1 MQNIN
6 LFIEKLVK
14 LKNESIKSQLLCYNQ
29 SMNFENRI
37 NRLSVILELLNKGY
51 ELSTP
56 NLVERFGVTKKIIQS
71 DFKDYILPLFVDDK
85 IYYDYSSKTYKAKN
99 NFLTK
104 TLFSSDELSIIA
116 ILKNKSKDKYSDDDL
131 SPKVDSLFLKFED
144 ELTNKLYQTSSIE
157 KIDNFKNEII
167 QIKNAVE
174 TKSIIKCFY
183 NDKNREIY
191 PLKILNLEGF
201 WYLIIFEPIDNK
213 IKTFHLNTI
222 KNIEVLNTH
231 FSFDEEKIN
240 SFDNAISAYYKPNN
254 APILVQLFMDKEV
267 SRYFMRKPLNKSQ
280 RVLKIYD
287 DESVDLELTI
297 TDYMEIIPTIQR
309 YIPHI
314 GVIEPDELKMKVKE
328 NIDLYRKRFEWW
340 SWVT

>member
-1 MQNIN
+1 
-6 LFIEKLVK
+6 
-14 LKNESIKSQLLCYNQ
+14 
-29 SMNFENRI
+29 MNFNIRI
-37 NRLSVILELLNKGY
+37 NRLSQILELLNKGY

-56 NLVERFGVTKKIIQS
+56 NLVERFGVTKKIIQT

-201 WYLIIFEPIDNK
+201 WYLIVYEPIDNK

-231 FSFDEEKIN
+231 FLFDEEKIN

-267 SRYFMRKPLNKSQ
+267 SRYFQRKPLNKSQ

-287 DESVDLELTI
+287 DESCDIELTI
-297 TDYMEIIPTIQR
+297 TEYMEIIPTIQR

-314 GVIEPDELKMKVKE
+314 GVIEPDELKDRVRS
-328 NIDLYRKRFEWW
+328 NIDLYLKRFE
-340 SWVT
+340 

>member
-1 MQNIN
+1 MN
-6 LFIEKLVK
+6 LYIKYLIK
-14 LKNESIKSQLLCYNQ
+14 IRKESKKSNLLCYNQ
-29 SMNFENRI
+29 SMNFNIRI
-37 NRLSVILELLNKGY
+37 NRLSQILELLNKGY

-56 NLVERFGVTKKIIQS
+56 NLVERFGVTKKIIQT

-104 TLFSSDELSIIA
+104 TLFSADELSIIA

-131 SPKVDSLFLKFED
+131 SQKVDSLFLKFED

-222 KNIEVLNTH
+222 KNIEVINTH

-254 APILVQLFMDKEV
+254 ESILIQLFIDSKV
-267 SRYFMRKPLNKSQ
+267 SRYFLRKPLNKSQ

-287 DESVDLELTI
+287 DESCDIELTI

-309 YIPHI
+309 YIPFI
-314 GVIEPDELKMKVKE
+314 GVIEPQELKDMVKS
-328 NIDLYRKRFEWW
+328 NIDLYLKRFE
-340 SWVT
+340 

>member
-1 MQNIN
+1 MKICHKIVLNVKYCLQDWHNK
-6 LFIEKLVK
+6 EVLV
-14 LKNESIKSQLLCYNQ
+14 
-29 SMNFENRI
+29 NFENRI
-37 NRLSVILELLNKGY
+37 NRLSIILELLSKGY

-56 NLVERFGVTKKIIQS
+56 NLVERFGVTKKIIQT
-71 DFKDYILPLFVDDK
+71 DFKEYLLPLFLDEK

-116 ILKNKSKDKYSDDDL
+116 ILKNKSKDKYSDIDL
-131 SPKVDSLFLKFED
+131 SSKVDTLFLKFED
-144 ELTNKLYQTSSIE
+144 ELTNTLYQKSSVE
-157 KIDNFKNEII
+157 KIDNFKDEII

-174 TKSIIKCFY
+174 SKSIIKCFY

-191 PLKILNLEGF
+191 PLKILNLKGF
-201 WYLIIFEPIDNK
+201 WYLIIYEPNDNK

-231 FSFDEEKIN
+231 FSFYEEKIN

-254 APILVQLFMDKEV
+254 PSILIQLFMDKEV
-267 SRYFMRKPLNKSQ
+267 SRYFLRKPLNKSQ
-280 RVLKIYD
+280 RVLKTYD

-314 GVIEPDELKMKVKE
+314 GVIEPQELKDRVKS
-328 NIDLYRKRFEWW
+328 NIEIYLKRFE
-340 SWVT
+340 

>member
-1 MQNIN
+1 MN
-6 LFIEKLVK
+6 LFIKHLIK
-14 LKNESIKSQLLCYNQ
+14 LKNESIKSNLLCYNQ
-29 SMNFENRI
+29 SMNFEVRI
-37 NRLSVILELLNKGY
+37 NRLSQILELLSKGY

-56 NLVERFGVTKKIIQS
+56 SLVERFGVTKKIIQT
-71 DFKDYILPLFVDDK
+71 DFKEYILPLFVDEK

-116 ILKNKSKDKYSDDDL
+116 ILKNKSKDKYSDEDL
-131 SPKVDSLFLKFED
+131 SLKVDTLFLKFED

-174 TKSIIKCFY
+174 SKSIIRCFY

-254 APILVQLFMDKEV
+254 APILVQLFLDKEV
-267 SRYFMRKPLNKSQ
+267 SRYFLRKPLNKTQ

-287 DESVDLELTI
+287 DESCDIELTI
-297 TDYMEIIPTIQR
+297 TEYMEIIPTIQR

-314 GVIEPDELKMKVKE
+314 GVIEPDELKDRVRS
-328 NIDLYRKRFEWW
+328 NIDLYLKRFE
-340 SWVT
+340 

>member
-1 MQNIN
+1 MN
-6 LFIEKLVK
+6 LFIKYLIK
-14 LKNESIKSQLLCYNQ
+14 IKKESKKSNLLCYNQ
-29 SMNFENRI
+29 SMNFNIRI
-37 NRLSVILELLNKGY
+37 NRLSQILELLNKGY

-56 NLVERFGVTKKIIQS
+56 NLVERFGVTKKIIQT
-71 DFKDYILPLFVDDK
+71 DFKEYILPLFVDDK

-104 TLFSSDELSIIA
+104 TLFSADELSIIA

-287 DESVDLELTI
+287 DESCDIELTI
-297 TDYMEIIPTIQR
+297 TEYMEIIPTIQR

-314 GVIEPDELKMKVKE
+314 GVIEPEELKTRVKE
-328 NIDLYRKRFEWW
+328 NIDLYLKKFE
-340 SWVT
+340 

>member
-1 MQNIN
+1 MN
-6 LFIEKLVK
+6 LFIKYLIK
-14 LKNESIKSQLLCYNQ
+14 IKKESKKSNLLCYNQ
-29 SMNFENRI
+29 SMNFNIRI
-37 NRLSVILELLNKGY
+37 NRLSQILELLNKGY

-56 NLVERFGVTKKIIQS
+56 NLVERFGVTKKIIQT
-71 DFKDYILPLFVDDK
+71 DFKEYILPLFVDDK
-85 IYYDYSSKTYKAKN
+85 IYYDYSSKTYKARN

-104 TLFSSDELSIIA
+104 TLFSADELSIIA

-174 TKSIIKCFY
+174 SKSIIKCFY

-222 KNIEVLNTH
+222 KNIEVLNSD

-254 APILVQLFMDKEV
+254 ESILIQLFIDSKV
-267 SRYFMRKPLNKSQ
+267 SRYFQRKPLNKSQ

-287 DESVDLELTI
+287 DESCDIELTI
-297 TDYMEIIPTIQR
+297 TEYMEIIPTIQR
-309 YIPHI
+309 YIPFI
-314 GVIEPDELKMKVKE
+314 GVIEPQELKIRVKE
-328 NIDLYRKRFEWW
+328 NIDLYRKRFE
-340 SWVT
+340 

>member
-1 MQNIN
+1 MN
-6 LFIEKLVK
+6 LFIKYLIK
-14 LKNESIKSQLLCYNQ
+14 IKKESKKSNLLCYNQ
-29 SMNFENRI
+29 SMNFNIRI
-37 NRLSVILELLNKGY
+37 NRLSQILELLNKGY

-56 NLVERFGVTKKIIQS
+56 NLVERFGVSKKIIQT
-71 DFKDYILPLFVDDK
+71 DFKEYILPLFVDDK

-104 TLFSSDELSIIA
+104 TLWSSDELSIIA

-131 SPKVDSLFLKFED
+131 SLKVDSLFLKFED

-287 DESVDLELTI
+287 DESCDIELTI
-297 TDYMEIIPTIQR
+297 TEYMEIIPTIQR

-314 GVIEPDELKMKVKE
+314 GVIEPDELKDRVKE
-328 NIDLYRKRFEWW
+328 NIDSYLKRFE
-340 SWVT
+340 

>member
-1 MQNIN
+1 
-6 LFIEKLVK
+6 
-14 LKNESIKSQLLCYNQ
+14 
-29 SMNFENRI
+29 MNFDKKESFESHLEDIIINKLLSKMKMDFTIRI
-37 NRLSVILELLNKGY
+37 NRLSAILELLNKGY
-51 ELSTP
+51 DLSTP
-56 NLVERFGVTKKIIQS
+56 NLVERLGVSKKIIQS

-104 TLFSSDELSIIA
+104 TLFSSDELAIIA
-116 ILKNKSKDKYSDDDL
+116 ILKNKSKDKYSDEDL
-131 SPKVDSLFLKFED
+131 SLKVDTLFLKFEE

-174 TKSIIKCFY
+174 TKSIIKCLY
-183 NDKNREIY
+183 NKKYREIY

-201 WYLIIFEPIDNK
+201 WYLIIYEPNDNK

-222 KNIEVLNTH
+222 KNIEVLH
-231 FSFDEEKIN
+231 SSFRFDEEKIN
-240 SFDNAISAYYKPNN
+240 SFDNAISAYYKPENE
-254 APILVQLFMDKEV
+254 PILVQLFIDKEV
-267 SRYFMRKPLNKSQ
+267 SRYVMRKPLNKSQ

-287 DESVDLELTI
+287 DESCDVELTI

-309 YIPHI
+309 YIPFI
-314 GVIEPDELKMKVKE
+314 GVIEPQELKDRLRK
-328 NIDLYRKRFEWW
+328 NIDLYVRKFE
-340 SWVT
+340 

>member
-1 MQNIN
+1 MN
-6 LFIEKLVK
+6 LFIKYLIK
-14 LKNESIKSQLLCYNQ
+14 IKKESKKSNLLCYNQ
-29 SMNFENRI
+29 SMNFNIRI
-37 NRLSVILELLNKGY
+37 NRLSQILELLNKGY

-104 TLFSSDELSIIA
+104 TLFSADELSIIA

-201 WYLIIFEPIDNK
+201 WYLIVYEPIDNK

-287 DESVDLELTI
+287 DESCDIELTI
-297 TDYMEIIPTIQR
+297 TEYMEIIPTIQR

-314 GVIEPDELKMKVKE
+314 GVIEPEELKTRVKE
-328 NIDLYRKRFEWW
+328 NIDLYLKKFE
-340 SWVT
+340 

>member
-1 MQNIN
+1 MN
-6 LFIEKLVK
+6 LFIKYLIK
-14 LKNESIKSQLLCYNQ
+14 IKKESKKSNLLCYNQ
-29 SMNFENRI
+29 SMNFNIRI
-37 NRLSVILELLNKGY
+37 NRLSQILELLNKGY

-56 NLVERFGVTKKIIQS
+56 NLVERFGVTKKIIQT
-71 DFKDYILPLFVDDK
+71 DFKEYILPLFVDDK

-104 TLFSSDELSIIA
+104 TLFSADELSIIA

-131 SPKVDSLFLKFED
+131 SLKVDSLFLKFED

-201 WYLIIFEPIDNK
+201 WYLIVYEPIDNK

-287 DESVDLELTI
+287 DESCDIELTI
-297 TDYMEIIPTIQR
+297 TEYMEIIPTIQR
-309 YIPHI
+309 YIPFI
-314 GVIEPDELKMKVKE
+314 GVIEPDELKDRVKS
-328 NIDLYRKRFEWW
+328 NIDLHLKKFE
-340 SWVT
+340 

>member
-1 MQNIN
+1 MN
-6 LFIEKLVK
+6 LFIKYLIK
-14 LKNESIKSQLLCYNQ
+14 LKSESKNNNIICYNQ
-29 SMNFENRI
+29 SMNFNIRI
-37 NRLSVILELLNKGY
+37 NRLSQILELLNKGY

-56 NLVERFGVTKKIIQS
+56 SLVERFGVSKKIIQT
-71 DFKDYILPLFVDDK
+71 DFKEYILPLFVDDK

-104 TLFSSDELSIIA
+104 TLFSADELSIIA

-131 SPKVDSLFLKFED
+131 SSKVDSLFLKFED

-254 APILVQLFMDKEV
+254 ESILIQLFIDSKV
-267 SRYFMRKPLNKSQ
+267 LRYFQRKPLNKSQ

-287 DESVDLELTI
+287 DESCDIELTI

-314 GVIEPDELKMKVKE
+314 SVIEPDELKDRVKE
-328 NIDLYRKRFEWW
+328 NIDLYLKRFE
-340 SWVT
+340 

>member
-1 MQNIN
+1 MQTMPANPEYNPKIR
-6 LFIEKLVK
+6 K
-14 LKNESIKSQLLCYNQ
+14 ESKKSNLLCYNQ
-29 SMNFENRI
+29 SMNFNIRI
-37 NRLSVILELLNKGY
+37 NRLSQILELLNKGY

-56 NLVERFGVTKKIIQS
+56 NLVERFGVTKKIIQT

-104 TLFSSDELSIIA
+104 TLFSADELSIIA

-201 WYLIIFEPIDNK
+201 WYLIVYEPIDNK

-267 SRYFMRKPLNKSQ
+267 SRYFLRKPLNKTQ
-280 RVLKIYD
+280 RVLKTYD
-287 DESVDLELTI
+287 DNSCDVEIVISE
-297 TDYMEIIPTIQR
+297 YMEIIPIIQR
-309 YIPHI
+309 FIPHI
-314 GVIEPDELKMKVKE
+314 AVIEPNELKTKVKE
-328 NIDLYRKRFEWW
+328 NVEMYLKRFE
-340 SWVT
+340 

>member
-1 MQNIN
+1 M
-6 LFIEKLVK
+6 
-14 LKNESIKSQLLCYNQ
+14 IKSKKESQKSQVLCYNQ
-29 SMNFENRI
+29 SMNFENKI
-37 NRLSVILELLNKGY
+37 FRLKAILELLSKGY

-56 NLVERFGVTKKIIQS
+56 SLVERFGVSKKIIQT
-71 DFKDYILPLFVDDK
+71 DFKDYLLPLFVDEK

-131 SPKVDSLFLKFED
+131 NQKVDSLFLKFED

-201 WYLIIFEPIDNK
+201 WYLIIYEPIDNK

-240 SFDNAISAYYKPNN
+240 SFDNAITAYYKPQNK
-254 APILVQLFMDKEV
+254 PILVQLFLDKEV
-267 SRYFMRKPLNKSQ
+267 SRYFLRKPLNKTQ
-280 RVLKIYD
+280 RVLKTYD
-287 DESVDLELTI
+287 DNSCDVEIVISE
-297 TDYMEIIPTIQR
+297 YMEIIPIIQR
-309 YIPHI
+309 FIPHI
-314 GVIEPDELKMKVKE
+314 AVIEPNELKTKVKE
-328 NIDLYRKRFEWW
+328 NINAYLKRFE
-340 SWVT
+340 

>member
-1 MQNIN
+1 MNLNKKESFESHLLDIIIN
-6 LFIEKLVK
+6 KLLSK
-14 LKNESIKSQLLCYNQ
+14 MKMDFTI
-29 SMNFENRI
+29 RI
-37 NRLSVILELLNKGY
+37 NRLSAILELLNKGY
-51 ELSTP
+51 DLSTP
-56 NLVERFGVTKKIIQS
+56 NLVERLGVSKKIIQS

-104 TLFSSDELSIIA
+104 TLFSSDELAIIA

-131 SPKVDSLFLKFED
+131 SLKVDSLFLKFEE
-144 ELTNKLYQTSSIE
+144 ELTNKLYQTSSVE

-174 TKSIIKCFY
+174 TKSIIKCLY
-183 NDKNREIY
+183 NKKYREIY

-201 WYLIIFEPIDNK
+201 WYLIIYEPNDNK

-222 KNIEVLNTH
+222 KNIEVLHSN
-231 FSFDEEKIN
+231 FRFDEEKIN
-240 SFDNAISAYYKPNN
+240 SFDNAISAYYKPENE
-254 APILVQLFMDKEV
+254 PVLVQLFIDKEV
-267 SRYFMRKPLNKSQ
+267 SRYFQRKPLNKSQ

-287 DESVDLELTI
+287 DESCDVELTI

-309 YIPHI
+309 YLPFI
-314 GVIEPDELKMKVKE
+314 GVIEPQELKDRVSK
-328 NIDLYRKRFEWW
+328 NIDLYVRKFE
-340 SWVT
+340 

>member
-1 MQNIN
+1 MSHLVDI
-6 LFIEKLVK
+6 IITKLL
-14 LKNESIKSQLLCYNQ
+14 LKMKMDFSI
-29 SMNFENRI
+29 RI
-37 NRLSVILELLNKGY
+37 NRLSAILELLNKGY
-51 ELSTP
+51 DLSTP
-56 NLVERFGVTKKIIQS
+56 NLVERLGVSKKIIQS

-104 TLFSSDELSIIA
+104 TLFSSDELAIIA
-116 ILKNKSKDKYSDDDL
+116 ILKNKSKDKYSDVDL

-174 TKSIIKCFY
+174 TKSIIKCLY
-183 NDKNREIY
+183 NKKNREIY

-201 WYLIIFEPIDNK
+201 WYLIIYEPSDNK

-222 KNIEVLNTH
+222 KNIEVLHCN
-231 FSFDEEKIN
+231 FRFDEEKIN
-240 SFDNAISAYYKPNN
+240 SFDNAISAYYKPENE
-254 APILVQLFMDKEV
+254 PILVQLFIDKEV
-267 SRYFMRKPLNKSQ
+267 SRYVMRKPLNKSQ

-287 DESVDLELTI
+287 DESCDVELTI
-297 TDYMEIIPTIQR
+297 TDFMEIIPTIQR
-309 YIPHI
+309 YLPFI
-314 GVIEPDELKMKVKE
+314 GVIEPQDLKDRVKM
-328 NIDLYRKRFEWW
+328 NIDLYLMKFE
-340 SWVT
+340 

>member
-1 MQNIN
+1 
-6 LFIEKLVK
+6 
-14 LKNESIKSQLLCYNQ
+14 
-29 SMNFENRI
+29 MNFNNRI
-37 NRLSVILELLNKGY
+37 NRLSSALVLLSKGQ

-56 NLVERFGVTKKIIQS
+56 SIVERFNVTKKIIQT
-71 DFKDYILPLFVDDK
+71 DFKEYLLPLFVDEK

-131 SPKVDSLFLKFED
+131 SLKVDSLFLKFED

-201 WYLIIFEPIDNK
+201 WYLIIYEANDNK

-267 SRYFMRKPLNKSQ
+267 SRYFQRKPLNKSQ

-287 DESVDLELTI
+287 DESCDIELTI
-297 TDYMEIIPTIQR
+297 TEYMEIIPTIQR
-309 YIPHI
+309 YIPFI
-314 GVIEPDELKMKVKE
+314 GVIEPQELKDKVKE
-328 NIDLYRKRFEWW
+328 NIDFYLKKFE
-340 SWVT
+340 

>member
-1 MQNIN
+1 MN
-6 LFIEKLVK
+6 LDKK
-14 LKNESIKSQLLCYNQ
+14 ESIESHLVDIIINKLLLKMKMDF
-29 SMNFENRI
+29 SIRI
-37 NRLSVILELLNKGY
+37 NRLSAILELLNKGY
-51 ELSTP
+51 DLSTP
-56 NLVERFGVTKKIIQS
+56 NLVERLGVSKKIIQS

-104 TLFSSDELSIIA
+104 TLFSADELSIIA

-222 KNIEVLNTH
+222 KNIEVLHCN
-231 FSFDEEKIN
+231 FRFDEEKIN

-267 SRYFMRKPLNKSQ
+267 SRYFQRKPLNKSQ

-287 DESVDLELTI
+287 DESCDIELTI
-297 TDYMEIIPTIQR
+297 TEYMEIIPTIQR
-309 YIPHI
+309 YIPFI
-314 GVIEPDELKMKVKE
+314 GVIEPQELKDRVKS
-328 NIDLYRKRFEWW
+328 NIDSYLKRFE
-340 SWVT
+340 

>member
-1 MQNIN
+1 MN
-6 LFIEKLVK
+6 LFIKYLIK
-14 LKNESIKSQLLCYNQ
+14 IKKESKKSNLLCYNQ
-29 SMNFENRI
+29 SMNFNIRI
-37 NRLSVILELLNKGY
+37 NRLSQILELLNKGY

-56 NLVERFGVTKKIIQS
+56 NLVERFGVTKKIIQT

-104 TLFSSDELSIIA
+104 TLFSADELSIIA

-131 SPKVDSLFLKFED
+131 YPKVDSLFLKFED

-222 KNIEVLNTH
+222 KNIEVLNSH

-287 DESVDLELTI
+287 DESCDIELTI
-297 TDYMEIIPTIQR
+297 TEYMEIIPTIQR
-309 YIPHI
+309 YIPFI
-314 GVIEPDELKMKVKE
+314 GVIEPQELKDKVRS
-328 NIDLYRKRFEWW
+328 NIDSYLKRFE
-340 SWVT
+340 